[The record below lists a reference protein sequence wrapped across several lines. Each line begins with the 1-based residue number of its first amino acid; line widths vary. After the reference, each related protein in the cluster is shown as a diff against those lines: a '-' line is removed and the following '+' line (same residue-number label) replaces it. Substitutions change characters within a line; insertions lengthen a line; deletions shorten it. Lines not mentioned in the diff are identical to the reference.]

1 MACGHSENADVNAAK
16 NIEAAGRA
24 VLARGEMAIA
34 VFVKQEPSEA
44 IQALA

>member
-1 MACGHSENADVNAAK
+1 VNAAK

-24 VLARGEMAIA
+24 VLACGEMAKA
-34 VFVKQEPSEA
+34 VSMKQDPSEA

>member
-1 MACGHSENADVNAAK
+1 VNAAK

-24 VLARGEMAIA
+24 VLACGEMAIA
-34 VFVKQEPSEA
+34 VSVNQEPSKA